1 MPPPVVPREECY
13 RCMRPALMCLCA
25 DIPEVH
31 TRTDLVILQHPR
43 ERFHPFGTA
52 RLVDLALPRAR
63 IVVAHGGLTGDL
75 HRPISVPADA
85 AILYPHARASDLADL
100 LPAERP
106 STLVALDGT
115 WAHSRRLYKQNPWL
129 AELRHVRIH
138 PSEPGRYRIRR
149 EPRDDYLSTVESI
162 VAALRL
168 LEPETEGLDGLLRAF
183 DRMIDR
189 QIEHVTKLGTHG
201 RVKRT
206 RQRAWRR
213 LPEALAAENLIV
225 VYGETNLPGGDHSGS
240 RELVQW
246 TAARVAPASEAATF
260 EAFLQPAA
268 GPPGE
273 VQLAHMGLRAEQILG
288 GASAPTVRAQ
298 FAAFAGAAPTLAA
311 WGPNTL
317 TLARRVLGFAGAQ
330 VVLKRCYCNL
340 RNHGSGLLDD
350 VMQRETL
357 TSVPTPCHGRARARL
372 GNALAVAQWL
382 RAIQTERGA
391 IGPDD
396 E

>member
-1 MPPPVVPREECY
+1 MPLPIVPREKCY

-25 DIPEVH
+25 DVPEVH
-31 TRTDLVILQHPR
+31 TRTDLVVLQHPR
-43 ERFHPFGTA
+43 ERFHPFGTV
-52 RLVDLALPRAR
+52 RLVSLALPRAR
-63 IVVAHGGLTGDL
+63 VVVAGGGLDGNL
-75 HRPISVPADA
+75 HRPVSVPADA
-85 AILYPHARASDLADL
+85 AILYPHARATDLADL
-100 LPAERP
+100 PPTERP

-115 WAHSRRLYKQNPWL
+115 WAHSRRLYKENPWL
-129 AELRHVRIH
+129 HELRHVRIN

-149 EPRDDYLSTVESI
+149 EPRADYLSTVESI

-189 QIEHVTKLGTHG
+189 QIAHVARVGTQG

-213 LPEALAAENLIV
+213 LPDELAAENLVV
-225 VYGETNLPGGDHSGS
+225 VYGETNLPGGDHGGS

-246 TAARVAPASEAATF
+246 TAARVTPDSRGATF
-260 EAFLQPAA
+260 EAFLQPSTH
-268 GPPGE
+268 PPGE
-273 VQLAHMGLRAEQILG
+273 AQLGHMGLCAAQLAAG
-288 GASAPTVRAQ
+288 KSLATVRAE

-317 TLARRVLGFAGAQ
+317 TLARRVLACTGPQ

-340 RNHGSGLLDD
+340 RNASSGLLDD
-350 VMQRETL
+350 VMAREGL
-357 TSVPTPCHGRARARL
+357 TAAAMSCHGRARARL
-372 GNALAVAQWL
+372 GNALALAQWL
-382 RAIQTERGA
+382 RAIQAERHGVSY
-391 IGPDD
+391 D

>member
-1 MPPPVVPREECY
+1 MPIPVVPREECY

-31 TRTDLVILQHPR
+31 TRTDLVVLQHPR
-43 ERFHPFGTA
+43 ERFHPFGTV
-52 RLVDLALPRAR
+52 RLVALALPRAR
-63 IVVAHGGLTGDL
+63 VVVAGGGLDGNL
-75 HRPISVPADA
+75 HRPVSVPADA
-85 AILYPHARASDLADL
+85 AILYPHARATDLADL

-115 WAHSRRLYKQNPWL
+115 WAHSRRLYKENPWL
-129 AELRHVRIH
+129 HELRHVRIN

-149 EPRDDYLSTVESI
+149 EPRADYLSTVESI

-168 LEPETEGLDGLLRAF
+168 LEPETEGLDRLLQAF

-189 QIEHVTKLGTHG
+189 QIAHVARVGTQG

-213 LPEALAAENLIV
+213 LPDELAAGNLVV
-225 VYGETNLPGGDHSGS
+225 VYGETNLPGGDRSGP

-246 TAARVAPASEAATF
+246 TAARVDTGATF

-268 GPPGE
+268 GPLGD
-273 VQLAHMGLRAEQILG
+273 VQLAHMGLRAEQIRG
-288 GASAPTVRAQ
+288 GASTATVRAE

-317 TLARRVLGFAGAQ
+317 TLARRVLGFAGPQ

-340 RNHGSGLLDD
+340 RNASSGLLDD
-350 VMQRETL
+350 VMAREGL
-357 TSVPTPCHGRARARL
+357 TAAATSCHGRARARL
-372 GNALAVAQWL
+372 GNALALAQWL
-382 RAIQTERGA
+382 RAIQAERAAVGH
-391 IGPDD
+391 DD